1 MIKIKPNL
9 SYLIQKKKKKNKKE
23 WNDNNNEI
31 KDMQMLI

>member
-9 SYLIQKKKKKNKKE
+9 SYLIQKKKKNKKE